1 MSDRKRPVG
10 PIVDPLPPGLAPD
23 LRPLFGRWVR
33 LEPVVAASHGRDLY
47 DSFATSDAD
56 GAVWTYMGYGPFAD
70 FEAFQAWLAKQ
81 EESRDPWFYAFI
93 RRDTEKAAGMGAFMR
108 LDKTNG
114 VIEIGHIWMSPGFQ
128 DTREATEA
136 IYLMMRHCFD
146 DLGVRRLE
154 WKCHSLNAPSRK
166 AAERF
171 GFIYEGIFRQHLI
184 VKGRNRDTA
193 WYAMIDGEWPKMAA
207 RFQAWLR
214 DENFD
219 EKGRQKSPLL
229 PK

>member
-1 MSDRKRPVG
+1 MSDRKRPLG
-10 PIVDPLPPGLAPD
+10 PVVEPLPPGLGPD

-33 LEPVVAASHGRDLY
+33 LEPAVALHHGRDLY
-47 DSFATSDAD
+47 ESFAESDPE

-70 FEAFQAWLAKQ
+70 LETFQAWLAKQ

-93 RRDTEKAAGMGAFMR
+93 RRDTEKATGMGAFMR
-108 LDKTNG
+108 LDKANG
-114 VIEIGHIWMSPGFQ
+114 VIEIGNIWMAPALQ
-128 DTREATEA
+128 KTREATEA

-154 WKCHSLNAPSRK
+154 WKCHALNAPSRK

-171 GFIYEGIFRQHLI
+171 GFTYEGIFRQHLI

-193 WYAMIDGEWPKMAA
+193 WYAMIDKEWPAMAGK
-207 RFQAWLR
+207 FQAWLR

-219 EKGRQKSPLL
+219 AQGRQKSPLL